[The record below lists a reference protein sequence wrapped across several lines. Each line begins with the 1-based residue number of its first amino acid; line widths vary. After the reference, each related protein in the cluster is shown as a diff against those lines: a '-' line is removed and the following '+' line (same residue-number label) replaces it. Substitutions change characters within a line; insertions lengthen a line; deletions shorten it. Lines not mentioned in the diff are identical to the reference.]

1 METTE
6 QSTSRGTQ
14 TNAQSSSA
22 DRAGVKDRVRQGI
35 TSRVNGQ
42 KDRAVDGLMQ
52 VADTVRRMGA
62 PLRGQGQHYD
72 PVAKYMNTAAERVEQ
87 AALYL
92 RQHELDEV
100 VDDLRAAARRRPA
113 VFIAAGFLAGAI
125 CGRFLK
131 SSNRARR

>member
-1 METTE
+1 MESTE

-14 TNAQSSSA
+14 SNEQRSS
-22 DRAGVKDRVRQGI
+22 DRPGVKDRIRQGI
-35 TSRVNGQ
+35 TTRVSGQ

-62 PLRGQGQHYD
+62 PLRGQGQNYE
-72 PVAKYMNTAAERVEQ
+72 PVANYVNTAAERVEQ

-100 VDDLRAAARRRPA
+100 VEDLRAAARRRPA
-113 VFIAAGFLAGAI
+113 VFIGAGFLAGAI

-131 SSNRARR
+131 SSNRART